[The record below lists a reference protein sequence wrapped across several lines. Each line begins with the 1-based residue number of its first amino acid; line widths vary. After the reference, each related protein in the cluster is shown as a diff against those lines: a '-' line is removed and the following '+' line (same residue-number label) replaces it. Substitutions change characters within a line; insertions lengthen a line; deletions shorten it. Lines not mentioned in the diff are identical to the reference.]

1 MEYKQR
7 ISYNKGVTMSNQN
20 QAELELTAEELKEYN
35 YWVGMKQALERLE
48 NNPDFQKVI
57 LDGYFKDKAIN
68 GVSMLASGYIK
79 KNGLR
84 PDVMEG
90 LVAISQLQDFF
101 ITVKQLGTEPE
112 DEDENEDEIEG

>member
-1 MEYKQR
+1 
-7 ISYNKGVTMSNQN
+7 MSNQN

-68 GVSMLASGYIK
+68 GVGMLASGYIK

-84 PDVMEG
+84 PVVMES
-90 LVAISQLQDFF
+90 LIAISQLQDFF
-101 ITVKQLGTEPE
+101 ITIKQLGTEPE

>member
-1 MEYKQR
+1 
-7 ISYNKGVTMSNQN
+7 MSSNHN

-84 PDVMEG
+84 PDVMES
-90 LVAISQLQDFF
+90 LIAISQLQDFF

>member
-1 MEYKQR
+1 
-7 ISYNKGVTMSNQN
+7 MSNQN

-35 YWVGMKQALERLE
+35 YYVGMIQALERLE

-57 LDGYFKDKAIN
+57 LDGYFKDKAVN

-84 PDVMEG
+84 ADIIES
-90 LVAISQLQDFF
+90 LVAISQLQDYF
-101 ITVKQLGTEPE
+101 ITVKQLGAEDDSE
-112 DEDENEDEIEG
+112 DEDGVEE

>member
-1 MEYKQR
+1 
-7 ISYNKGVTMSNQN
+7 MSSNHN

-68 GVSMLASGYIK
+68 GVGMLASGYIK

-84 PDVMEG
+84 PDVMES
-90 LVAISQLQDFF
+90 LIAISQLQDFF

>member
-1 MEYKQR
+1 M
-7 ISYNKGVTMSNQN
+7 SSNQN

-35 YWVGMKQALERLE
+35 YYVGMRQALERLE

-57 LDGYFKDKAIN
+57 LDGYFKDKAVN

-84 PDVMEG
+84 ADVMES
-90 LVAISQLQDFF
+90 LVAISQLQDYF
-101 ITVKQLGTEPE
+101 ITVKQLGAEDDSE
-112 DEDENEDEIEG
+112 DEDGVEE

>member
-1 MEYKQR
+1 M
-7 ISYNKGVTMSNQN
+7 SSNQN

-35 YWVGMKQALERLE
+35 YYVGMKQALERLE

-57 LDGYFKDKAIN
+57 LEGYFKDKAVN

-84 PDVMEG
+84 ADIMES
-90 LVAISQLQDFF
+90 LVAISQLQDYF
-101 ITVKQLGTEPE
+101 ITVKQLGAEDGSE
-112 DEDENEDEIEG
+112 DEDGVEE

>member
-1 MEYKQR
+1 
-7 ISYNKGVTMSNQN
+7 MSSNHN

-35 YWVGMKQALERLE
+35 YWVGMRQALERLE

-112 DEDENEDEIEG
+112 DDDENEDEIEG

>member
-1 MEYKQR
+1 M
-7 ISYNKGVTMSNQN
+7 SSNQN

-68 GVSMLASGYIK
+68 GVGMLASGYIK

-84 PDVMEG
+84 PDVMES
-90 LVAISQLQDFF
+90 LIAISQLQDFF

-112 DEDENEDEIEG
+112 DDDENEDEIEG

>member
-1 MEYKQR
+1 
-7 ISYNKGVTMSNQN
+7 MSSNHN

-68 GVSMLASGYIK
+68 GVGMLASGYIK

-84 PDVMEG
+84 PDVMES
-90 LVAISQLQDFF
+90 LIAISQLQDFF

-112 DEDENEDEIEG
+112 DDDDENEDEIEG

>member
-1 MEYKQR
+1 
-7 ISYNKGVTMSNQN
+7 MSSNHN

-57 LDGYFKDKAIN
+57 LEGYFKDKAIN
-68 GVSMLASGYIK
+68 GVGMLASGYIK

-84 PDVMEG
+84 SDVMES

-112 DEDENEDEIEG
+112 EEDDENEIEG

>member
-1 MEYKQR
+1 
-7 ISYNKGVTMSNQN
+7 MSSNHN

-112 DEDENEDEIEG
+112 DEDENEDEIETVS